1 MSDNLQKLV
10 GLVAMTVLVVL
21 GVVLTNDDDTD
32 YSRNRSF
39 RETAGT
45 FAGADRVEERDCC
58 DQTLVALKQIQDQLV
73 EHGSQLGDIE
83 MLLGEH
89 GSQLEALQEDFQWST
104 SPPSPE
110 VQEIADQ
117 MAETCPHAD
126 PVTWGTSSA
135 VNNAGECLREYLVG
149 FPLELARQVVL
160 THGKFGFF
168 HRYDWDLANENWTP
182 NDYSKLHSVTTD
194 EACGPIFYG
203 YSPPLRVAIAVDT
216 YQGVVL
222 PLENQFLNNFTIR
235 GYVQDLELAMS
246 SLANP
251 YLPLLENMHWPTYIE
266 KRDLCQ

>member
-45 FAGADRVEERDCC
+45 FAGADRVKEADCC
-58 DQTLVALKQIQDQLV
+58 DETLALLESMQTQLTQIS
-73 EHGSQLGDIE
+73 SQLQTHLSE
-83 MLLGEH
+83 E
-89 GSQLEALQEDFQWST
+89 SEAST
-104 SPPSPE
+104 SGTPPD

-266 KRDLCQ
+266 KHDLCQ